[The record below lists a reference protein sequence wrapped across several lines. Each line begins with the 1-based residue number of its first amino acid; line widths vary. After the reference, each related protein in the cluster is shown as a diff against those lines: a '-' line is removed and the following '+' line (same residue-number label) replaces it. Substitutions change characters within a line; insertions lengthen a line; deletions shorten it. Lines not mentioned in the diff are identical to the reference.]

1 MSSYEND
8 VEMKD
13 VEDEDEDD
21 EDDEG
26 LVEDVLGRGWSPFL
40 LDNVTELYITLYFR
54 RRI

>member
-13 VEDEDEDD
+13 VEDEDGDD